1 MEKEIVKNDLREIA
15 NTPANS
21 LTQAQ
26 KKKIRD
32 YAKEYGVAFKPKGGC
47 GLCYHDAAIV
57 IYNKLKN
64 EEAEVAAKN
73 DTRRYVLRPGVDLL
87 FGGVRVNEA
96 TLTDELAERIIARGF
111 EKKYFIKCE

>member
-1 MEKEIVKNDLREIA
+1 MENEIVKNDLREIA
-15 NTPANS
+15 NTPAKA
-21 LTQAQ
+21 LTQEH
-26 KKKIRD
+26 KKKIRE
-32 YAKEYGVAFKPKGGC
+32 YAKEYGVAFKPKSGC
-47 GLCYHDAAIV
+47 GSCYHDAAVI
-57 IYNKLKN
+57 IYNKITN
-64 EEAEVAAKN
+64 EDVEVAAEN